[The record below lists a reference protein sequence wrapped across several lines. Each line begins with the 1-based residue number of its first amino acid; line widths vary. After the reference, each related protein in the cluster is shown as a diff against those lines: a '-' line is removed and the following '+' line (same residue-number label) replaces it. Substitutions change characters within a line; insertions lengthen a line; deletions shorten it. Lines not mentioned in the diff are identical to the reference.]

1 MTRHTN
7 PRTIVPDSRT
17 WIAALVVAM
26 IAFSLLWAGTG
37 AATAQTEQPTVSV
50 SSATTT
56 VDDTT
61 TVEIVL
67 TDAPDGLSGYYFDL
81 TVDNPEVATVTS
93 ASYSE
98 EFGLTTDP
106 AIDTDGQTVTLE
118 AADTDGSISPGAT
131 DVTLATVE
139 IESQAAGEV
148 ELTVEPQQFDSNNG
162 DRFRPETRAGILT
175 IDRDGSNS
183 ADAARAD
190 AAEAGSDAERN
201 AGSDAGTT
209 SGFDSITVV
218 LVGAALIAIGSLA
231 AVAIARQRS

>member
-7 PRTIVPDSRT
+7 PRTIGPDSRT
-17 WIAALVVAM
+17 WIATLTVAM
-26 IAFSLLWAGTG
+26 IAFGLLWAGTG
-37 AATAQTEQPTVSV
+37 AATAQAEQPTVSV

-98 EFGLTTDP
+98 EFELTTDP
-106 AIDTDGQTVTLE
+106 ATDTNGQTVTLE

-139 IESQAAGEV
+139 IESQTAGEV

-162 DRFRPETRAGILT
+162 DRFRPETRAGVVT
-175 IDRDGSNS
+175 IDRGESDS
-183 ADAARAD
+183 ADSDGAGASA
-190 AAEAGSDAERN
+190 AGSDAESN
-201 AGSDAGTT
+201 TGSDAVTT

-218 LVGAALIAIGSLA
+218 LVGATLVAIGSLA
-231 AVAIARQRS
+231 ALAVARQRS